1 MNLGLDSWLPFALS
15 ENQELTYLIQN
26 YLKFK
31 LQLPYTIQQPLTL
44 YHSGSINKQC
54 IVETRKSLILGSSM
68 YRLLTSW
75 SRKKIQ
81 IRQLNIRAES

>member
-26 YLKFK
+26 YMKFK

-44 YHSGSINKQC
+44 YHSSSVNKQC
-54 IVETRKSLILGSSM
+54 IAETRKSLILRRSM
-68 YRLLTSW
+68 YRLLASW
-75 SRKKIQ
+75 STKKNQ
-81 IRQLNIRAES
+81 IRQPNIRAES